1 METSSN
7 KIRSLVWIS
16 LGAAGIALLPA
27 AYAWIQLPPGSQIPT
42 HWNVAGE
49 VDGYAGKAVGLLL
62 IPAMILGLTAL
73 FVATPRID
81 PKGDNILRSW
91 EAYRIV
97 WLGTLGVMLAV
108 QFAVVATALGISL
121 RIDSLIPAAVGLLLI
136 LFGSSMGNIRPY
148 YMFGVRTP
156 WTLTSELSWNKTHR
170 LTGWLFIV
178 IGVAM
183 IAVAL
188 LNPGELWVWV
198 MMAGIFGV
206 LIVVFAYSYWI
217 WKHDP
222 TRQ

>member
-1 METSSN
+1 M
-7 KIRSLVWIS
+7 RSLVWIS

-42 HWNVAGE
+42 HWNAAGQ

-73 FVATPRID
+73 FVAIPRID

-91 EAYRIV
+91 KAYRIV

-108 QFAVVATALGISL
+108 QFTVVATALGISL

-136 LFGSSMGNIRPY
+136 LIGSSMSKIRSN

-178 IGVAM
+178 MGVAM

-206 LIVVFAYSYWI
+206 LIVVFAYSYWV

-222 TRQ
+222 ARQ